1 MRYRFMKSK
10 THSKSPLGQ
19 LLNYMRP
26 FRRKV
31 IFATLFSV
39 VNKIFD
45 LAPPVLIGAAVDV
58 VVKGEESLISRFG
71 VSDPVEQLV
80 WLAGVTAIVWML
92 ESLFEYLF
100 KIYWRDLA
108 QFVQDSLRKDAYA
121 NVQNQEMAF
130 FEDKR
135 SEEHTSELQSR
146 FDLVCRLLL

>member
-1 MRYRFMKSK
+1 MKSK
-10 THSKSPLGQ
+10 THSKSPLHQ
-19 LLNYMRP
+19 LLKYMRP

-31 IFATLFSV
+31 ILATIFSV

-58 VVKGEESLISRFG
+58 VVKGDESLIWRFG
-71 VSDPVEQLV
+71 ISDPKEQLI

-92 ESLFEYLF
+92 ESFFEYLF

-108 QFVQDSLRKDAYA
+108 QYVQDSLRKDAYA

-130 FEDKR
+130 R
-135 SEEHTSELQSR
+135 SEERRVGKECNCQRWTSN
-146 FDLVCRLLL
+146 